1 MVDSPRHTLHSSS
14 DNSEPN
20 YEDPLSPIPKS
31 TSDSTGPKLTKELLG
46 KRDSLLVLDE
56 EACLNIR

>member
-14 DNSEPN
+14 DNSEKN

-31 TSDSTGPKLTKELLG
+31 SSDSSEPKLTKELLG

-56 EACLNIR
+56 ETSLTIR